1 MKKIAIVD
9 YNFTADWFLH
19 LLGNFIIETVSSD
32 RPEKIIAWQTN
43 QYIGND
49 IYEGIAKFVYNG
61 AEFTY
66 ISGNPSVK
74 ELLKYDEICTI
85 EHKFLLTGL
94 NSYTFSKEQ
103 EPPQIA
109 EYYKTFGNR
118 VRRLIFNM
126 EEPIASEETDYEF
139 FNNLSVKIVSTYSDD
154 KLDELDKKK
163 FLYVPFISWLKFF
176 YDKGYDYLNYD
187 VVIKKQNLIGSYFI
201 PNYKPERNHL
211 IEKINSI
218 LELNDLNPIEVY
230 TQSFPRTKSQKYIEY
245 LKEHWQVNHATSY
258 TDFGSSVVNIVFET
272 KYYLGKMF
280 TEKTLKALLFS
291 KFSYNILY
299 KRFED
304 LKFLKECGFWF
315 LNFEYIDWDTKK
327 SEPEMDEMIHDSIYL
342 AIIEVGKVYKEV
354 GDYESTFSKLDE
366 KYYDKRIKNY
376 ELVKSYIVDPIY
388 RKDIFDFLFEGLYQ
402 KQII

>member
-19 LLGNFIIETVSSD
+19 LLGNFIIETASSD
-32 RPEKIIAWQTN
+32 RPEKIIAWQSN

-103 EPPQIA
+103 EPTQIE

-126 EEPIASEETDYEF
+126 EEPIPSEETDYEF

-154 KLDELDKKK
+154 KLDKLDKKK

-187 VVIKKQNLIGSYFI
+187 VAIKKQNLVGSYFI
-201 PNYKPERNHL
+201 PNYKPERNYL
-211 IEKINSI
+211 IENINSI
-218 LELNDLNPIEVY
+218 LDLNDLKPVEVY
-230 TQSFPRTKSQKYIEY
+230 KQSFPRTKSQKYIEY

-258 TDFGSSVVNIVFET
+258 TDIGSSVVNIVFET

-327 SEPEMDEMIHDSIYL
+327 SEPEIDEMIHDSIYR

-388 RKDIFDFLFEGLYQ
+388 RNDIFDFLFEGLYQ